1 MKKQKYYTKDDA
13 MKYLVLGGIIVGAA
27 GIYDADDMI
36 YSCKYVEIQSPEFA
50 LSDLL
55 YRDHETAY
63 IYLIEEIS
71 NKVIKIKNA
80 IDTIE
85 FAVDIS

>member
-13 MKYLVLGGIIVGAA
+13 IKYLVLGGIIVGAA
-27 GIYDADDMI
+27 GAYDADDML
-36 YSCKYVEIQSPEFA
+36 YTCKYVEIQNEEPA
-50 LSDLL
+50 LSELL

-63 IYLIEEIS
+63 RYLIEEIGT
-71 NKVIKIKNA
+71 KVLKIKNA

-85 FAVDIS
+85 FVVDIS